1 MTTRNIR
8 DPLPEQKGDHKQ
20 HREKKG
26 WSKMSEHEG
35 RLTPE
40 ELQALTEGMGNH
52 PELEARPIEF
62 TELDGN
68 LPDRQVSSDI
78 DFLWDLP
85 MNVEVILGHTDLSVQ
100 DVLDIGPGSV
110 VELERAYGEPVD
122 VYLNDRLVAKGE
134 VVIVGEQFGVKITEI
149 LASFPED
156 GEKPSE

>member
-1 MTTRNIR
+1 
-8 DPLPEQKGDHKQ
+8 
-20 HREKKG
+20 
-26 WSKMSEHEG
+26 MSEHEG